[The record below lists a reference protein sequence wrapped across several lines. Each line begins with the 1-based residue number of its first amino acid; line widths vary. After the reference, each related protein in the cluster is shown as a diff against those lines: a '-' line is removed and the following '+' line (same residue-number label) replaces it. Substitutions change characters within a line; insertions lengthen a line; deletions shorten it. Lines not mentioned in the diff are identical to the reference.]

1 MKRFDRAAA
10 VFLALAVL
18 WAFAR
23 FVSSFFVHVVE
34 RARPTGSAF
43 VVPPTKTN
51 FQAFDLSEVILTLL
65 SLAAVLLVAST
76 LSRRRSR
83 GERGAGRLAWGVSIA
98 TVILGLVGGGSL
110 FGVALFLLLACVA
123 VPGRP
128 STGAGAGID
137 PWHSAR
143 GSDLGYHGRFR
154 LRPTLR
160 RRRAFATFSD

>member
-1 MKRFDRAAA
+1 MLARLGYRADVAA
-10 VFLALAVL
+10 NGLE
-18 WAFAR
+18 
-23 FVSSFFVHVVE
+23 VVKIQ
-34 RARPTGSAF
+34 RMPRKS
-43 VVPPTKTN
+43 
-51 FQAFDLSEVILTLL
+51 LRLTLL

-143 GSDLGYHGRFR
+143 GV
-154 LRPTLR
+154 
-160 RRRAFATFSD
+160 